1 MTKEEPQDLLLY
13 WGPETADDVLSRER
27 TLDHVASD
35 QLWRA
40 SPGDTIWIVTVHD
53 GELFLLSKLYVDE
66 VTNRMGAIKRLGA
79 AGVWG
84 NKKHYAIAPPNQ
96 IEPLKEVS
104 ITSIADKLRFKAT
117 SKERTKLDLRGG
129 GKVNA
134 QQLQT
139 MRILEE
145 SSVGLLVQLWSR
157 VTMP

>member
-13 WGPETADDVLSRER
+13 WGPETADDVLSCER
-27 TLDHVASD
+27 TLDHAASD
-35 QLWRA
+35 QLWRT
-40 SPGDTIWIVTVHD
+40 SPGDTIWIVTVRD

-66 VTNRMGAIKRLGA
+66 VTNRMGAIKRLGVA
-79 AGVWG
+79 DVWG
-84 NKKHYAIAPPNQ
+84 KKKHYAIARPNQ

-104 ITSIADKLRFKAT
+104 ITNIAEKLRFKAT
-117 SKERTKLDLRGG
+117 SKERTKLDLRSG

-145 SSVGLLVQLWSR
+145 SSAGLLEQVWLR